1 MRTKPTNSFF
11 NKAILLQAAK
21 DSFRKLNPVSLVKNP
36 VIFIVAIGSLLT
48 TIGVLIPLLAIA
60 GNLAK
65 KKITPPST
73 GTFHTDNWLFMGLL
87 IAVIL
92 IVGGLTFF
100 PALSFGPII
109 EHLLMNQGIIF

>member
-48 TIGVLIPLLAIA
+48 TIVVCLDILQGNFSSFNFQIAIWLWFTVLFSVCIQ
-60 GNLAK
+60 NK
-65 KKITPPST
+65 VNFYS
-73 GTFHTDNWLFMGLL
+73 
-87 IAVIL
+87 
-92 IVGGLTFF
+92 
-100 PALSFGPII
+100 
-109 EHLLMNQGIIF
+109 